1 LKVNVM
7 KSGNVFWMEI
17 PKAIIASAANIEEG
31 STLQIKTEG
40 LGKFT
45 VKLAK

>member
-1 LKVNVM
+1 MKVNVM

-17 PKAIIASAANIEEG
+17 PKPLASVVNIEEG
-31 STLQIKTEG
+31 STLQIKPEG

-45 VKLAK
+45 VKLAN